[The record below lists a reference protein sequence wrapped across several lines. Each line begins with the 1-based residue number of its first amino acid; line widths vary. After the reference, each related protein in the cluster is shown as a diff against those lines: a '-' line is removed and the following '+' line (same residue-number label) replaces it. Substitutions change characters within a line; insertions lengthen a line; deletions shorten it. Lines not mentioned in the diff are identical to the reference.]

1 MILALMKLSS
11 PLHHLASDTVA
22 ALEGVTVR
30 CAAANFRWE
39 QAASI
44 ERTDE
49 YNAYTGDLDTHKEWQ
64 GEHKGYLRSFVQV
77 AKDHPRVSETFMAVN
92 SLAHLKEDLDNTIL
106 LRLESLDSM
115 VDSALLGPAIGEAF
129 WLRFFNSQKDLRK
142 YKLSDADEK
151 LRSEFMDQWNTRRV
165 QARPMFATFLN
176 DFGGDLTAFV
186 KTDWPHILRDRLGL
200 THWPSTPGK
209 PLPVAL
215 ICYTLDEV
223 REARLAAT
231 KKGAVASFSRPTV
244 LDTEMSA
251 AFVPAPL
258 LSKGESYGYTLDLAN
273 TGVPAA
279 FTPEL
284 LTFPIEYQPKHI
296 KALGFIS
303 REHALQTDAAML
315 DARNRHVQGLQGL
328 PGCGGYGEVQP

>member
-1 MILALMKLSS
+1 MKLSS
-11 PLHHLASDTVA
+11 PLHHLASDAVA
-22 ALEGVTVR
+22 AVEGVTVR

-39 QAASI
+39 QAVSV

-49 YNAYTGDLDTHKEWQ
+49 YNAYTGDLNTHREWQ
-64 GEHKGYLRSFVQV
+64 GEHKSYLRSFVQV
-77 AKDHPRVSETFMAVN
+77 AKDHPRVSESFMAVS
-92 SLAHLKEDLDNTIL
+92 SLAHVKEDLDNTYL

-115 VDSALLGPAIGEAF
+115 VDNALLGPAIGETY
-129 WLRFFNSQKDLRK
+129 WLRFFNSQRDLLKD
-142 YKLSDADEK
+142 KLADSDEK
-151 LRSEFMDQWNTRRV
+151 LRSEFVDQWNARRV

-176 DFGGDLTAFV
+176 DVGGDLKAFV
-186 KTDWPHILRDRLGL
+186 KTDWPHLLRDRLGL

-223 REARLAAT
+223 RLARLTAT

-251 AFVPAPL
+251 AFIPAPL
-258 LSKGESYGYTLDLAN
+258 LVKGESYGYTLDLAH
-273 TGVPAA
+273 TGVPAE

-284 LTFPIEYQPKHI
+284 LTFPIEYQPRHI

-303 REHALQTDAAML
+303 RAHALQTDADVL
-315 DARNRHVQGLQGL
+315 DARNRHLQGLQNL
-328 PGCGGYGEVQP
+328 PNCGGFGEVLS